1 MFELVFLVVVYLL
14 LGAVVGVLAG
24 MLGIGGGLVI
34 VPALLYVFTSFL
46 GIPLE
51 LAMPMAIATSL
62 STIILTGYSSARAHF
77 KLGHIQFEVVLYCA
91 IGIAIGAMI
100 GPQLA
105 TSIDVEQL
113 KSVFALLVL
122 LIAAQMV
129 LIKPKKSDKPTSTPL
144 LLLIGFF
151 TGIVSSFM
159 GIGGGALMV
168 PALVW
173 FRIDIKQAIG
183 CAAFCGLIIAIF
195 GTASFV
201 HAGWQLTD
209 LPKGAFGYVY
219 LPAALGIVI
228 TSVFTAKLG
237 AKMSHRLNTQRLKQI
252 FAVFLLIVSFRMLL
266 G

>member
-1 MFELVFLVVVYLL
+1 M
-14 LGAVVGVLAG
+14 GVLAG
-24 MLGIGGGLVI
+24 MLGIGGGLII
-34 VPALLYVFTSFL
+34 VPALLYILTAFL
-46 GIPLE
+46 SVPLE

-62 STIILTGYSSARAHF
+62 STIVLTGYSSARAHF
-77 KLGHIQFEVVLYCA
+77 KLGHVKFEIVSYCA
-91 IGIAIGAMI
+91 MGIALGAI
-100 GPQLA
+100 AGPQIA
-105 TSIDVEQL
+105 TSIDVNQL
-113 KSVFALLVL
+113 KSIFAILVL
-122 LIAAQMV
+122 LIAAQMIFV
-129 LIKPKKSDKPTSTPL
+129 KPKKSEKPISIPL
-144 LLLIGFF
+144 LLLIGFV
-151 TGIVSSFM
+151 TGIISSFM

-183 CAAFCGLIIAIF
+183 CAAFCGLIIALF
-195 GTASFV
+195 GTVSFI

-228 TSVFTAKLG
+228 TSVFTARLG
-237 AKMSHRLNTQRLKQI
+237 AKISHRLNTQRLKQI